1 VNRRGFLRQVG
12 GASAGLAC
20 GALGLGATGCI
31 GFHYV
36 TATPARDG
44 VVVRKRDLGDL
55 RFALVEAPDGR
66 HPIYLYR
73 MDGGGFSAVSTRCT
87 HRGCPV
93 EPVAGHL
100 VCPCHGSEYTNT
112 GDVVHGPAEHPLTRF
127 AVRETDDALV
137 IDWRDD
143 GRTA

>member
-1 VNRRGFLRQVG
+1 VNRRCFLRRAG

-20 GALGLGATGCI
+20 GALGLGTASCI
-31 GFHYV
+31 GFHFV
-36 TATPARDG
+36 SSVPSADG
-44 VVVRKRDLGDL
+44 VVVRKRDFESL

-73 MDGGGFSAVSTRCT
+73 LEQGGYSAVSTRCT
-87 HRGCPV
+87 HRGCAV
-93 EPVAGHL
+93 EPVTDHL

-112 GDVVHGPAEHPLTRF
+112 GELLHGPAEHPLSRF

-137 IDWRDD
+137 IEWRDE
-143 GRTA
+143 RRAE